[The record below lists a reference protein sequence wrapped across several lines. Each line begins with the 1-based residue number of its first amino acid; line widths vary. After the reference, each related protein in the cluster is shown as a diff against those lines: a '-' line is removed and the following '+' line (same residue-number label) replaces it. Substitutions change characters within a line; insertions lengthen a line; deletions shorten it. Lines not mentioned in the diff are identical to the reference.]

1 MSTNY
6 RSTPRFQFE
15 GIKDVSQRVEQLTPE
30 ARPQHLPHFFMWA
43 QKGKLIPQ
51 IMSGGDASK
60 TFGSKTFDLRSKFA
74 THQTV
79 FANVALQNANISMLQ
94 RLVPNDAK
102 RSKLRLSVMVVTKTN
117 QATYKR
123 DADKNVILDSNG
135 DIVYNQIEN
144 IISASF
150 DASGGL
156 FPTAGTISDGDTWV
170 VTVPGTIN
178 GVPVVI
184 GDKISAMVD
193 APTPATGSWN
203 NTAGVEQWG
212 LNPATTAKIT
222 TKEISWLVTPI
233 TSDSALTIIS
243 NTFNATPGL
252 FPTAG
257 TITAGDTWVVSGLGG
272 TIDGKAIVAD
282 DVITALVDSPTTN
295 WIHATTGVPQWG
307 LNVSAGFGLAGQVAG
322 PVANSQIIPVMDFMG
337 EFGDASKLYGLSL
350 FAPTASSS
358 IPANGEAI
366 DYNKAYVYRLVAK
379 RKEDENSSAVNVT
392 TNSGETFIE
401 FTLKQD
407 TIDPNYDNELYLEK
421 SYFQN
426 FENKNVSPRQY
437 ADLDGIYVYS
447 GYVETL
453 LLALETAE
461 RAALITTGLF
471 SDTDD
476 NDLVGSLPDTTDVIP
491 LDGSGTINIMSGVNY
506 LDFKYE
512 SIRIQSSDAYP
523 SLGSVDLRSS
533 STHYLQEGSDGTLTI
548 ENLETAIRSVMA
560 NYDSYVIPYNP
571 NGEPDARD
579 LIIDFTDIARWPQS
593 AYWDSGFT
601 QDTKTA
607 LGNALVRPNLAVYWA
622 THGVNGDAQL
632 RNDQETSTGYTL
644 VSMARLHPESELYG
658 TGCCRGLVNLQSG
671 KLLQGPWKK
680 FLPVS
685 LDLLNVISK
694 YMGSGD
700 GIWNTNERF
709 DIGANK
715 IVSIFDVDTVNHDKK
730 LSARAQDWQ
739 NGTVYVQ
746 NFDRNQLMRPGVQ
759 TVYGD
764 ATSVLN
770 SYLTVAAAIEIITIC
785 HQTWAEYTGVQ
796 TIQGQ
801 ELLDAI
807 DDTMNAKLSGNKFD
821 GVVVVEVSTQYTSR
835 DVNNGYSWTTNVIL
849 RGPNMKTVGNFTV
862 TSDRM
867 EDTVNA

>member
-6 RSTPRFQFE
+6 RSTPRFQFD
-15 GIKDVSQRVEQLTPE
+15 GIKDISQRVEQQTPE

-60 TFGSKTFDLRSKFA
+60 TYGSKTFDLRSKYA

-79 FANVALQNANISMLQ
+79 FANTALQNANISMLQ

-102 RSKLRLSVMVVTKTN
+102 RSKLRLSMLVVTKTN
-117 QATYKR
+117 QASYKR
-123 DADKNVILDSNG
+123 DSDNLVMRDSNG
-135 DIVYNQIEN
+135 AIIYNQIEN
-144 IISASF
+144 IISNSF
-150 DASGGL
+150 DASSGN
-156 FPTAGTISDGDTWV
+156 FPTAVTIADGDTWV
-170 VTVPGTIN
+170 VSVAGTIN
-178 GVPVVI
+178 GVPVDI

-193 APTPATGSWN
+193 SPAPAAGSWN
-203 NTAGVEQWG
+203 NNAGAEQWG
-212 LNPATTAKIT
+212 LNPTTTAKIT
-222 TKEISWLVTPI
+222 TKEITWLVTPI
-233 TSDSALTIIS
+233 TSDVSKTVIS
-243 NTFNATPGL
+243 TTFDATSGN

-257 TITAGDTWVVSGLGG
+257 TINAGDTWVASVGG
-272 TIDGKAIVAD
+272 TIDGKTIAVD
-282 DVITALVDSPTTN
+282 DSITALVASPTNN
-295 WIHATTGVPQWG
+295 WVHATTGVPQWG
-307 LNVSAGFGLAGQVAG
+307 LNVSNGFSLANVTTG
-322 PVANSQIIPVMDFMG
+322 PVANSQIVPVMDFMG
-337 EFGDASKLYGLSL
+337 EYGDASKLYGLSF
-350 FAPTASSS
+350 FAPTISSS
-358 IPANGEAI
+358 IPVNSDAI
-366 DYNKAYVYRLVAK
+366 DHNLAYVYRLTAK
-379 RKEDENSSAVNVT
+379 RKEDANSSAATVT
-392 TNSGETFIE
+392 TNTSETFID

-407 TIDPNYDNELYLEK
+407 TIDPNYDNELFLEK
-421 SYFQN
+421 SYFHN
-426 FENKNVSPRQY
+426 YENKNVSPRQY

-447 GYVETL
+447 GYVQTL
-453 LLALETAE
+453 LESLETAE
-461 RAALITTGLF
+461 RAALLTSGVCD
-471 SDTDD
+471 DTE
-476 NDLVGSLPDTTDVIP
+476 GSLFKTTDVIP
-491 LDGSGTINIMSGVNY
+491 TDGAGTINVMSGLNY
-506 LDFKYE
+506 LDFQYE
-512 SIRIQSSDAYP
+512 AIRVKDGSGFE
-523 SLGSVDLRSS
+523 SLGSAQMRSS
-533 STHYLQEGSDGTLTI
+533 VTHYLQEGSDGTLSMANF
-548 ENLETAIRSVMA
+548 ESAIRTVMN
-560 NYDSYVIPYNP
+560 NYDEYVIPYNP
-571 NGEPDARD
+571 GGEPDPRD
-579 LIIDFTDIARWPQS
+579 YIIDFTDIARWPQS
-593 AYWDSGFT
+593 AYWDSGFS

-607 LGNALVRPNLAVYWA
+607 LSNALVRPNLVVYWA
-622 THGVNGDAQL
+622 THGWNGDAQL
-632 RNDQETSTGYTL
+632 LNSEETSAGYTL

-658 TGCCRGLVNLQSG
+658 TGCCRALVNLQSG

-709 DIGANK
+709 DIGSNK

-807 DDTMNAKLSGNKFD
+807 NDTMNAKLSGNKFD

-835 DVNNGYSWTTNVIL
+835 DANNGYSWTTNVIL